1 MRPSFFSRILGI
13 VVLFIVL
20 SGCYNHRSPSEAEA
34 MRQASGGQ
42 QEQALG
48 HVNMA
53 LNAGKAVVLSRIPG
67 YSRWET
73 LGDNSTELVL
83 RPENPFSGGFSIAV
97 AEPGTYFLYAA
108 VASSQPDH
116 SRPAVA
122 QQTGN
127 APHSAPDTV
136 GRRLQ
141 PSLGTVHVSEYV
153 HHTPPQ
159 VFTRYRDAWGDPAF
173 NPRLGLGFGRGSRHG
188 WGSFAGIGAS
198 YSPFSSG
205 HTVRE
210 TVHIPGSSRTW
221 LSVQSLTLPESTT
234 PAGKNQRPLVASLA
248 LGPGEVV
255 VTDSLII
262 TDISTNEGSCTR
274 TPNPA
279 GNERICDAASVTL
292 HLIPAESLPSPALH
306 NIIPGRTAT
315 IRPLTRGLW
324 LDTPS
329 FMQNNR
335 EVFQVRAR

>member
-1 MRPSFFSRILGI
+1 MRPSSFPLILCI
-13 VVLFIVL
+13 FTLCVLL
-20 SGCYNHRSPSEAEA
+20 PGCYNHRSPSEAEA
-34 MRQASGGQ
+34 MRQRGGGQ

-53 LNAGKAVVLSRIPG
+53 LNAGKAIVLTRIPG

-83 RPENPFSGGFSIAV
+83 RPENPFSGGFSVAV

-116 SRPAVA
+116 SRPVVA
-122 QQTGN
+122 QQAGAAQPSTGN
-127 APHSAPDTV
+127 SA
-136 GRRLQ
+136 GRA
-141 PSLGTVHVSEYV
+141 SLGTVHVSDYV

-159 VFTRYRDAWGDPAF
+159 VLTRYHDAWGDLAF
-173 NPRLGLGFGRGSRHG
+173 NPRLGLGFGRSSRHG

-198 YSPFSSG
+198 YSPFASDR
-205 HTVRE
+205 TVCE

-221 LSVQSLTLPESTT
+221 LSMQSLTLPESAT
-234 PAGKNQRPLVASLA
+234 PAGKNQRPLVASLT

-255 VTDSLII
+255 VTDSLVIAAI
-262 TDISTNEGSCTR
+262 TPNEDSCTR
-274 TPNPA
+274 MQNPA
-279 GNERICDAASVTL
+279 GNERICDAASVTM
-292 HLIPAESLPSPALH
+292 HLIPVESLPPQALH

-315 IRPLTRGLW
+315 VRPLTRGLW
-324 LDTPS
+324 LVTPS

-335 EVFQVRAR
+335 EVFQVMAR